1 MINKKGV
8 VNLDCPLIFLKEM
21 INIRI
26 FSIDQATLNSAYA
39 VWVDSELIA
48 YDKVTADKKIKDYK
62 RSFQMV
68 DLLIEKIKKFKPDLV
83 ILEGAF
89 SNGNVKIFGTLSCL
103 RGMTME
109 RLRQEG
115 FDFDIVEPVKW
126 KSALKITGKR
136 PIQKEKSIEIAEN
149 VFGVDLWNDD
159 DLADAINIG
168 GYAVMKYEG
177 VNHYNNE

>member
-1 MINKKGV
+1 
-8 VNLDCPLIFLKEM
+8 M

-26 FSIDQATLNSAYA
+26 FSADQATLNSAYA

-68 DLLIEKIKKFKPDLV
+68 DLLIEKIKEFKPDLV

-89 SNGNVKIFGTLSCL
+89 SNGNVKTFGMLSCL

-115 FDFDIVEPVKW
+115 FDFEIVEPVTW

-168 GYAVMKYEG
+168 GYAVMKHEG

>member
-1 MINKKGV
+1 MA
-8 VNLDCPLIFLKEM
+8 CPYFFILKEV

-26 FSIDQATLNSAYA
+26 VSLDQASINSAYA
-39 VWVDSELIA
+39 VWDNSELIA
-48 YDKVTADKKIKDYK
+48 YKKITANKNTKDYK
-62 RSFQMV
+62 RSFEMV
-68 DLLIEKIKKFKPDLV
+68 DLIMAEINKYKPDIV

-89 SNGNVKIFGTLSCL
+89 SNGNIKVFGMLSQL

-115 FDFDIVEPVKW
+115 YEFDIVEPVTW

-136 PIQKEKSIEIAEN
+136 PVQKEKSVELAEDIFN
-149 VFGVDLWNDD
+149 VSLFNDD

-177 VNHYNNE
+177 VNHYNNI